1 MLRIDKNLSTDLT
14 DCLIVLNAPLY
25 QHSAPSRTVVTGY
38 SSGMCSSEMPLALN
52 LTSSFLDWSQQQG
65 TDLRKSGIKEG
76 SRLCAYVSTWKAAVN
91 AGIDEVPKVKLEA
104 THHHALDAVGLD
116 VLKKYAADQDNGRAE
131 SRVVLPKDGKQSIAR
146 ENDQI
151 GGKEPRA

>member
-1 MLRIDKNLSTDLT
+1 MSGKNEQGKMDVTQKN
-14 DCLIVLNAPLY
+14 VFNAPLH
-25 QHSAPSRTVVTGY
+25 QHSANSRTVVTGY

-76 SRLCAYVSTWKAAVN
+76 TRLCGYVNTWKAAVD
-91 AGIDEVPKVKLEA
+91 AGIEDVPRVKLEA
-104 THHHALDAVGLD
+104 THHHALDIVGMD
-116 VLKKYAADQDNGRAE
+116 VLKKYAAEQDNRRAE
-131 SRVVLPKDGKQSIAR
+131 SRVVLPKEGKSNIAG
-146 ENDQI
+146 ESDQI